1 VCLPRDFEPR
11 NRPRF
16 WQRQNSVKQLSNLT
30 HFSPLPDNVSEPPTG
45 MEEVFSSTKVY
56 DALMSS
62 PFAKFCVKDTGKT
75 GLAYNLKVIVRFLM
89 SLI

>member
-1 VCLPRDFEPR
+1 
-11 NRPRF
+11 
-16 WQRQNSVKQLSNLT
+16 
-30 HFSPLPDNVSEPPTG
+30 

-62 PFAKFCVKDTGKT
+62 PFANFCVKDTGKT